1 MKRLLSAIIL
11 FFICAGIAHAQE
23 LVLDKVTTAKAE
35 VVKILSQ
42 ETKNVPGTDT
52 PALVQSIG
60 VRFLEGEH
68 VGAVV
73 TIENEYMELKS
84 GDLVYVTHTSNE
96 LDGSNYY
103 FVAEVYRLPA
113 LYALIGLFVLCVFF
127 FGGKQGMRGLL
138 SLIGS
143 LFIIL
148 YVLIPA
154 IISGYPALLVSMAI
168 SSLIIIVGSYITH
181 GFNRTTT
188 SAVIGMIVTI
198 LITGLLAYFSVV
210 YARLTGMGNE
220 ESMYLNFNTNGIID
234 LKGLLLGG
242 IMIGLLGVLYD
253 VAIGQAVAVEE
264 LTHVGGH
271 LGRKEIY
278 QRALRIGREHIGAL
292 VNMLAIAYV
301 GVSLTLLLLYS
312 TSEPDWS
319 TMLNR
324 EIFATEVV
332 RIMVGS
338 IGVILAVPIT
348 TLISVLR
355 IRASVGQ
362 TK

>member
-1 MKRLLSAIIL
+1 MKRLLFAIAL
-11 FFICAGIAHAQE
+11 FCMCTGVVHAQE
-23 LVLDKVTTAKAE
+23 LVLDEVTTEKAQ
-35 VVKILSQ
+35 VVEILSQ
-42 ETKNVPGTDT
+42 ETMNVPGTDT
-52 PALVQSIG
+52 PVTVQSIK
-60 VRFLEGEH
+60 VKFLEGTDA
-68 VGAVV
+68 GLVV
-73 TIENEYMELKS
+73 TIDNDYTALES
-84 GDLVYVTHTSNE
+84 GDIVYITHVTNE
-96 LDGSNYY
+96 LNGSDYY
-103 FVAEVYRLPA
+103 FVSEVYRLTA
-113 LYALIGLFVLCVFF
+113 IYALMGLFVLCVFF

-154 IISGYPALLVSMAI
+154 IINGYPALPVSVAI
-168 SSLIIIVGSYITH
+168 SALIIIVGSYITH

-198 LITGLLAYFSVV
+198 LITGLLAYLSVE
-210 YARLTGMGNE
+210 YAHLTGLSDE
-220 ESMYLNFNTNGIID
+220 ESMYLNFNTNGIIN

-271 LGRKEIY
+271 LSRKEIY
-278 QRALRIGREHIGAL
+278 KRALRIGREHIGAL

-301 GVSLTLLLLYS
+301 GASLTLLLLYS
-312 TSEPDWS
+312 TSELDLRM
-319 TMLNR
+319 TLNR

-348 TLISVLR
+348 TIISVLR
-355 IRASVGQ
+355 IKHSGAAE
-362 TK
+362 